1 MLSFPG
7 NDFHVNCLRS
17 SSGHQLGE
25 SALLNK
31 TSLNVLAPDFSRPC
45 CQTRPSQQKLA
56 GWCCWWTSCPRPLS
70 IPDDDGQ
77 HGVDVV
83 DEHMFGLLSTF
94 FVFAYLCICLF
105 AYFTFEWLISLNPM
119 LLKNIAHVGSFKH
132 FVFVYLRYL
141 CILHFTHGKVIF
153 DILESHVFEKYDTCW
168 VF

>member
-1 MLSFPG
+1 MFYFRIYLARALSDLEIPYQVLNENFKTHKMKTSERKSG
-7 NDFHVNCLRS
+7 EYKTGCCHFHVNCLRS

-77 HGVDVV
+77 HGVNVV

-94 FVFAYLCICLF
+94 IFVFLFVYLFICLF
-105 AYFTFEWLISLNPM
+105 HIWMI
-119 LLKNIAHVGSFKH
+119 
-132 FVFVYLRYL
+132 
-141 CILHFTHGKVIF
+141 
-153 DILESHVFEKYDTCW
+153 DIIESHAFKKYSTCW

>member
-56 GWCCWWTSCPRPLS
+56 
-70 IPDDDGQ
+70 I
-77 HGVDVV
+77 
-83 DEHMFGLLSTF
+83 DEPAALGHSP
-94 FVFAYLCICLF
+94 
-105 AYFTFEWLISLNPM
+105 SLMMMVSMVSM
-119 LLKNIAHVGSFKH
+119 LLMN
-132 FVFVYLRYL
+132 
-141 CILHFTHGKVIF
+141 
-153 DILESHVFEKYDTCW
+153 TCLA
-168 VF
+168 F